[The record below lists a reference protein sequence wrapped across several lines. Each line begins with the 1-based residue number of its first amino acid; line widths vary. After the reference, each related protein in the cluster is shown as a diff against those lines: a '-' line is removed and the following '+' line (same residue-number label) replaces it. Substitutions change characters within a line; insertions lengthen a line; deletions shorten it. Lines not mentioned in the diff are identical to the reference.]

1 LYVLVHVTQLMAF
14 QMIIITVTAAREERN
29 GPKQREWALRSVVG
43 MWHWQRTKHADAVP
57 SWKRLM
63 T

>member
-1 LYVLVHVTQLMAF
+1 MAF

-29 GPKQREWALRSVVG
+29 GR